1 MEAIMR
7 NSSITQLVIRTAVAV
22 GMSVIAVSAIG
33 CAVAQSPVEATEV
46 SGQRAL
52 AKRSPLSDADF
63 RLTERQ
69 QLRGYFFDGSRDRLR

>member
-1 MEAIMR
+1 MR

-33 CAVAQSPVEATEV
+33 CVGAQSSVEATEV
-46 SGQRAL
+46 SGQKAL
-52 AKRSPLSDADF
+52 ANRSPLSDADF

>member
-1 MEAIMR
+1 MR

-46 SGQRAL
+46 SGQ
-52 AKRSPLSDADF
+52 KRSPLSDADF
-63 RLTERQ
+63 RLTEHQ

>member
-33 CAVAQSPVEATEV
+33 CAVAQSPVVATEV
-46 SGQRAL
+46 SGQ
-52 AKRSPLSDADF
+52 KRSPLSDADF